1 VGFAPFFLSVFGFV
15 GATFFHGAMIIG
27 LLTFTGIILWRS
39 FKRSLSGLMRSKVCW
54 GSMGLTLLALMPV
67 GGFLIGAISVPYL
80 GDFSQVSD
88 QERIVTR
95 ISHYTRSTDLAAY
108 PEWTV
113 PLSPDELFYKG
124 PIRVV
129 YFLFAPFP
137 WDIRSA
143 FQLIGLL
150 DSLLF
155 IVILFFMWRNRKT
168 IWADPA
174 GRLLLLILIAY
185 LFVFGLAVGNF
196 GTGIRHRAKFLVIFI
211 ALVAPLLPRIRFR
224 LTSSS
229 S

>member
-1 VGFAPFFLSVFGFV
+1 
-15 GATFFHGAMIIG
+15 
-27 LLTFTGIILWRS
+27 
-39 FKRSLSGLMRSKVCW
+39 
-54 GSMGLTLLALMPV
+54 MGLTLLALMPV